1 MQWAGFFIKEMQ
13 KNRIEIPREILDN
26 FLNLSYVIKTM
37 TNLEGKYYPR
47 RNNSLEFTKNLE
59 ESKNNENFL
68 SKKKMVYKQENDW
81 LEGKEE
87 EEHKAQNVWEKFR
100 KLNVNA
106 MSFNP
111 KEIGKNNKSMKVESE
126 LFMPQK

>member
-1 MQWAGFFIKEMQ
+1 MQ